1 MIDELRDIDTLE
13 NALIA
18 LQEGA
23 GDEKRSA
30 IYALERMLERKTKI
44 VEEFEMQAEAA

>member
-1 MIDELRDIDTLE
+1 MTDELFDIATLE
-13 NALIA
+13 NVIIA

-23 GDEKRSA
+23 GDEKRMA